1 MNGSLHE
8 CHGYIE
14 GVGRLRL
21 HYRAWEARSPRSV
34 LLVVHGLAEHSGRYE
49 SFGQDLA
56 ASGHSV
62 FAMDLRGHG
71 DSDGRRGHVGRFD
84 QLLQDVDRFRREVQ
98 GLVPPETPFF
108 LVGHSLGGLI
118 ALRYL
123 EEYSPDFRG
132 AAVSAPWLATALPIP
147 HWKIALA
154 QVLTKLAPSLPM
166 RAPVPPEYLSHDPA
180 IVEAYQSDPL
190 VHDRITPR
198 MFTEISSAM
207 GLVFQRADRIEVPLL
222 FLLPGGDRIT
232 DPQKTHAL
240 ARSIQQVEVTMRMF
254 PNAYHELFNE
264 VDRSLVLAEL
274 RTWLAARL
282 NGGAARTDG

>member
-1 MNGSLHE
+1 MIGTLQD
-8 CHGYIE
+8 CHGYLE

-21 HYRAWEARSPRSV
+21 HYRAWEAGAPRSA

-49 SFGQDLA
+49 ALGRDLA
-56 ASGHSV
+56 AAGHSV
-62 FAMDLRGHG
+62 YALDLRGHG
-71 DSDGRRGHVGRFD
+71 DSDGRRGHVRRFD

-98 GLVPPETPFF
+98 GMVRPDLPMF

-132 AAVSAPWLATALPIP
+132 AILSAPWLATALSIP
-147 HWKIALA
+147 HWKVALA
-154 QVLTKLAPSLPM
+154 QVLNKLAPSLPLK
-166 RAPVPPEYLSHDPA
+166 ANVPPEYLSHDPDV
-180 IVEAYQSDPL
+180 VEAYRSDPL

-207 GLVFQRADRIEVPLL
+207 GLVFQRADRIGVPLL

-232 DPQKTHAL
+232 DPQRTRAL
-240 ARSIQQVEVTMRMF
+240 ARAIQQTEVTVRLF
-254 PNAYHELFNE
+254 PEGFHELFNE
-264 VDRSLVLAEL
+264 VDRSLVLSEV
-274 RTWLAARL
+274 RTWLSARL
-282 NGGAARTDG
+282 EARASA